1 MEEKTAVEIL
11 EQRRRADA
19 RRVKEWQQRQK
30 KLGKRHFSGLLS
42 AEAYDAMQH
51 IREWTG
57 LSAMEIIEPLI
68 LKEFETQKMA
78 RKKSK
83 KK

>member
-1 MEEKTAVEIL
+1 MKEKTASEIL

-19 RRVKEWQQRQK
+19 QRVKAWQKRQR

-57 LSAMEIIEPLI
+57 LSAMAIIEPLI
-68 LKEFETQKMA
+68 LKELEAQKAA
-78 RKKSK
+78 RKNPK
-83 KK
+83 K